1 MLAHPEIPLHN
12 NPAELAARQRVR
24 KRDVSFGPRSPAG
37 RKAWDTF
44 MSLAETTK
52 KLGVSFYAF
61 VHDRISKL
69 GLIPPLA
76 DIIRAQAAPA

>member
-1 MLAHPEIPLHN
+1 
-12 NPAELAARQRVR
+12 
-24 KRDVSFGPRSPAG
+24 
-37 RKAWDTF
+37 

>member
-1 MLAHPEIPLHN
+1 MDDRAKQIMYLLKKRW
-12 NPAELAARQRVR
+12 AEVGQVAAPQA
-24 KRDVSFGPRSPAG
+24 DG
-37 RKAWDTF
+37 RLKKCGVTSAR

-69 GLIPPLA
+69 GYIPPLA
-76 DIIRAQAAPA
+76 EIIRARAAPA